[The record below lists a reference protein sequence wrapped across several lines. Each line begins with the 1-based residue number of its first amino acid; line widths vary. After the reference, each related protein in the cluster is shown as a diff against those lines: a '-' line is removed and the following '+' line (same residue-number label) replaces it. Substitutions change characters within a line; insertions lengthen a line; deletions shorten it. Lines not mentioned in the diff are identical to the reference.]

1 MLRKTLTITLLAA
14 ATLINGAWTQLGLFA
29 ANVPSHFNGAKRID
43 NIAYGEASLQ
53 KLSLHIPPSAT
64 ESTPAPVLVF
74 FHGGRWS
81 DGYKE
86 QYKFVSNA
94 FVQEGYIVALADY
107 RKYPD
112 VKFPAFVE
120 DAAAALAWVHNNI
133 DEYDGDTARLYLAG
147 HSSGAHMAALVATDP
162 QYLAAHD
169 LNRDIIVG
177 FAGLS
182 GPYAFVPE
190 EPDLKDM
197 FGPPERYPLMRA
209 PNYVDGGQPPMLLLH
224 GLDDET
230 VVLKNAEK
238 LRDAIEG
245 EGGQVT
251 LKTYEGINHIETV
264 GSLMW
269 FWSYKAPVKEDM
281 LEFFQQAKAK

>member
-1 MLRKTLTITLLAA
+1 MLRKILTFTLLAIGG
-14 ATLINGAWTQLGLFA
+14 LINTACTQVGLFA
-29 ANVPSHFNGAKRID
+29 ANIPAHFNDAKVVD
-43 NIAYGEASLQ
+43 DIAYGEAPLQ
-53 KLSLHIPPSAT
+53 ELSLYIPPSAT
-64 ESTPAPVLVF
+64 ADAPAPILVF

-81 DGYKE
+81 DGHKE
-86 QYKFVSNA
+86 QYKFVADA
-94 FVQEGYIVALADY
+94 FTEEGYILALADY

-120 DAAAALAWVHNNI
+120 DVAAALAWVYKNI
-133 DEYDGDTARLYLAG
+133 DDYHGDLDRLYLSG
-147 HSSGAHMAALVATDP
+147 HSSGAHMAALVATDE

-169 LNRDIIVG
+169 LKRDIIAG

-182 GPYAFVPE
+182 APYAFVPE
-190 EPDLKDM
+190 AEDLKDM

-209 PNYVDGGQPPMLLLH
+209 PNYVDGDQPPMLLLH

-238 LRDAIEG
+238 LRDAIKR
-245 EGGQVT
+245 EGGQVRLT
-251 LKTYEGINHIETV
+251 TYENINHIETV

-269 FWSYKAPVKEDM
+269 FWSYKAPVKQDM
-281 LEFFQQAKAK
+281 LAFFRSK

>member
-1 MLRKTLTITLLAA
+1 
-14 ATLINGAWTQLGLFA
+14 
-29 ANVPSHFNGAKRID
+29 
-43 NIAYGEASLQ
+43 
-53 KLSLHIPPSAT
+53 
-64 ESTPAPVLVF
+64 
-74 FHGGRWS
+74 
-81 DGYKE
+81 
-86 QYKFVSNA
+86 
-94 FVQEGYIVALADY
+94 LADY

-120 DAAAALAWVHNNI
+120 DAAAALAWVHNNVA
-133 DEYDGDTARLYLAG
+133 DYHGDTARLYLSG
-147 HSSGAHMAALVATDP
+147 HSSGAHMAALVAADK

-169 LNRDIIVG
+169 LNRDIIAG

-182 GPYAFVPE
+182 GPYAFKPE
-190 EPDLKDM
+190 AEDLKDM

-209 PNYVDGGQPPMLLLH
+209 PNFVDGDQPPMLLLH

-238 LRDAIEG
+238 LRDAIER

-251 LKTYEGINHIETV
+251 LKTYEDIDHVETV

-269 FWSYKAPVKEDM
+269 FWSYKAPVKQDM
-281 LEFFQQAKAK
+281 LDFFGSAQSK

>member
-1 MLRKTLTITLLAA
+1 MLRKTLTLFLLAIGGLMNA
-14 ATLINGAWTQLGLFA
+14 ACTQVGLFA
-29 ANVPSHFNGAKRID
+29 ANIPAHFNEAKVVE
-43 NIAYGEASLQ
+43 NIAYGADPLQ
-53 KLSLHIPPSAT
+53 KLSLYVPPSAS
-64 ESTPAPVLVF
+64 EKSPAPILVF

-81 DGYKE
+81 DGHKE
-86 QYKFVSNA
+86 QYKFVADA
-94 FVQEGYIVALADY
+94 FTEEGYIVALADY
-107 RKYPD
+107 RKYPQ

-120 DAAAALAWVHNNI
+120 DVAASLAWVYKNVDDYH
-133 DEYDGDTARLYLAG
+133 GDLTRLYVSG
-147 HSSGAHMAALVATDP
+147 HSSGAHMAALVATDA

-169 LNRDIIVG
+169 LQLDIIAG

-182 GPYAFVPE
+182 GPYAFMPE
-190 EPDLKDM
+190 ADDLKDM

-209 PNYVDGGQPPMLLLH
+209 PNFVDGNQPPMLLLH

-238 LRDAIEG
+238 LQDAIER

-251 LKTYEGINHIETV
+251 LKTYESIDHVETV

-269 FWSYKAPVKEDM
+269 FWSYKAPVKKDM
-281 LEFFQQAKAK
+281 LEFFRSAERP

>member
-14 ATLINGAWTQLGLFA
+14 ATLINGACTQVGLFA

-43 NIAYGEASLQ
+43 NIAYGEAPLQ

-86 QYKFVSNA
+86 QYKFVSDA

-133 DEYDGDTARLYLAG
+133 GEYHGDTARLYLAG

-162 QYLAAHD
+162 QYLGAHD
-169 LNRDIIVG
+169 LNRDIIAG

-251 LKTYEGINHIETV
+251 LKTYEGIDHIETV

>member
-1 MLRKTLTITLLAA
+1 MNAA
-14 ATLINGAWTQLGLFA
+14 CTQVGLFA
-29 ANVPSHFNGAKRID
+29 ANIPAHFNEAKVVE
-43 NIAYGEASLQ
+43 NIAYGADPLQ
-53 KLSLHIPPSAT
+53 KLSLYVPPSAS
-64 ESTPAPVLVF
+64 EKSPAPILVF

-81 DGYKE
+81 DGHKE
-86 QYKFVSNA
+86 QYKFVAAA
-94 FVQEGYIVALADY
+94 FTEEGYIVALADY
-107 RKYPD
+107 RKYPQ

-120 DAAAALAWVHNNI
+120 DVAASLAWVYKNVDDYH
-133 DEYDGDTARLYLAG
+133 GDLTRLYVSG
-147 HSSGAHMAALVATDP
+147 HSSGAHMAALVATDA

-169 LNRDIIVG
+169 LQLDIIAG

-182 GPYAFVPE
+182 GPYAFMPE
-190 EPDLKDM
+190 ADDLKDM

-209 PNYVDGGQPPMLLLH
+209 PNFVDGNQPPMLLLH

-238 LRDAIEG
+238 LQDAIER

-251 LKTYEGINHIETV
+251 LKTYESIDHVETV

-269 FWSYKAPVKEDM
+269 FWSYKAPVKKDM
-281 LEFFQQAKAK
+281 LEFFRSAERP

>member
-1 MLRKTLTITLLAA
+1 MNAA
-14 ATLINGAWTQLGLFA
+14 CTQVGLFA
-29 ANVPSHFNGAKRID
+29 ANIPAHFNEAKVVE
-43 NIAYGEASLQ
+43 NIAYGADPLQ
-53 KLSLHIPPSAT
+53 KLSLYVPPSAS
-64 ESTPAPVLVF
+64 EKSPAPILVF

-81 DGYKE
+81 DGHKE
-86 QYKFVSNA
+86 QYKFVADA
-94 FVQEGYIVALADY
+94 FTEEGYIVALADY
-107 RKYPD
+107 RKYPQ

-120 DAAAALAWVHNNI
+120 DVAASLAWVYKNVDDYH
-133 DEYDGDTARLYLAG
+133 GDLTRLYVSG
-147 HSSGAHMAALVATDP
+147 HSSGAHMAALVATDA

-169 LNRDIIVG
+169 LQLDIIAG

-182 GPYAFVPE
+182 GPYAFMPE
-190 EPDLKDM
+190 ADDLKDM

-209 PNYVDGGQPPMLLLH
+209 PNFVDGNQPPMLLLH

-238 LRDAIEG
+238 LQDAIER

-251 LKTYEGINHIETV
+251 LKTYESIDHVETV

-269 FWSYKAPVKEDM
+269 FWSYKAPVKKDM
-281 LEFFQQAKAK
+281 LEFFRSAERP